1 MYDII
6 RHLIPSNKLWGEQGC
21 TFVCSSLNNETK
33 RNSSGMNIKN
43 VLIIHREPS
52 VKSNFWNKGSNE
64 LKLAVQREFD
74 SWNNIQL

>member
-1 MYDII
+1 
-6 RHLIPSNKLWGEQGC
+6 
-21 TFVCSSLNNETK
+21 
-33 RNSSGMNIKN
+33 
-43 VLIIHREPS
+43 